1 MVRTFVAL
9 LIPPEW
15 IEYLAGVQRDLG
27 ASISGVSWVKPD
39 NLHVTVRFLGDLG
52 DSGVKR
58 AGEAARRGAEGHDAF
73 RARLGRPGAFPNLNR
88 PRVLWAGLE
97 EGADPAV
104 ALARSVNG
112 SLDRAGF
119 GPPDKPFR
127 PHITL
132 ARVREQARGLATFRT
147 YEPPPAPE
155 AALLGRIVVMKSELH
170 PAGARYTALEEI
182 RLRTPGA

>member
-15 IEYLAGVQRDLG
+15 VEYLARVQRDLG
-27 ASISGVSWVKPD
+27 SAISGVSWVQPG
-39 NLHVTVRFLGDLG
+39 NLHITVRFMGDLG

-73 RARLGRPGAFPNLNR
+73 PARLGAPGAFPNMNR
-88 PRVLWAGLE
+88 PRVLWAGLA
-97 EGADPAV
+97 EGADQAI
-104 ALARSVNG
+104 ALAKSVNG

-132 ARVREQARGLATFRT
+132 ARVREPARGLEAFRS
-147 YEPPPAPE
+147 YAPPQAPD
-155 AALLGRIVVMKSELH
+155 AAALGRIVMMKSELH

-182 RLRTPGA
+182 RLRTPGT